1 MENQNNKIGQPAAP
15 FSCTYTPSFAEL
27 LLQLNCS
34 LAVSTYQAGKLI
46 ILSPKNS
53 DQLIQLPRTFPRV
66 MGIALEG
73 DEMAVATKD
82 EVIYMRNSE
91 PLAWHYPK
99 SPGVYDAMFVPR
111 ATYYTSHLDIHDLE
125 FGNGEIFG
133 VNTSFSTI
141 VKIDKNYNFTPI
153 WKPPFITELASEDRC
168 HLNGMAMKDGKPK
181 YATAFNKGNTA
192 HSWKETLGEKGVL
205 IDIDTNEIIVEG
217 LEMPHSPR
225 LFGDDLLVLQSRNG
239 AISKVDT
246 KTGQLTDIRRLN
258 YFVRGMDKVGD
269 YLFVGFSRIR
279 KNSSIFGKLDIGD
292 HSPNAGVAIIHLPT
306 GAQVAELKYLS
317 SVEEIYDLKIIK
329 GFKRPNVLNTIRP
342 DFKLGL
348 SIPETTFWAPIE
360 AFNQLEKEDNERM
373 K

>member
-1 MENQNNKIGQPAAP
+1 MP
-15 FSCTYTPSFAEL
+15 
-27 LLQLNCS
+27 
-34 LAVSTYQAGKLI
+34 
-46 ILSPKNS
+46 
-53 DQLIQLPRTFPRV
+53 
-66 MGIALEG
+66 
-73 DEMAVATKD
+73 
-82 EVIYMRNSE
+82 
-91 PLAWHYPK
+91 PLFQQRQY
-99 SPGVYDAMFVPR
+99 S
-111 ATYYTSHLDIHDLE
+111 
-125 FGNGEIFG
+125 
-133 VNTSFSTI
+133 I
-141 VKIDKNYNFTPI
+141 VEK
-153 WKPPFITELASEDRC
+153 
-168 HLNGMAMKDGKPK
+168 
-181 YATAFNKGNTA
+181 
-192 HSWKETLGEKGVL
+192 TLGEKGVL

-225 LFGDDLLVLQSRNG
+225 LFGDDLYVLQSRNG

-306 GAQVAELKYLS
+306 GAQVAELKYLA

>member
-1 MENQNNKIGQPAAP
+1 MWQ
-15 FSCTYTPSFAEL
+15 
-27 LLQLNCS
+27 
-34 LAVSTYQAGKLI
+34 
-46 ILSPKNS
+46 
-53 DQLIQLPRTFPRV
+53 
-66 MGIALEG
+66 
-73 DEMAVATKD
+73 
-82 EVIYMRNSE
+82 
-91 PLAWHYPK
+91 
-99 SPGVYDAMFVPR
+99 
-111 ATYYTSHLDIHDLE
+111 
-125 FGNGEIFG
+125 
-133 VNTSFSTI
+133 
-141 VKIDKNYNFTPI
+141 
-153 WKPPFITELASEDRC
+153 PPFISELASEDRC

-225 LFGDDLLVLQSRNG
+225 LFGDDLYVLQSRNG

-246 KTGQLTDIRRLN
+246 KTGQLTEIRRLN

-360 AFNQLEKEDNERM
+360 AFNQLEKEDNGRM